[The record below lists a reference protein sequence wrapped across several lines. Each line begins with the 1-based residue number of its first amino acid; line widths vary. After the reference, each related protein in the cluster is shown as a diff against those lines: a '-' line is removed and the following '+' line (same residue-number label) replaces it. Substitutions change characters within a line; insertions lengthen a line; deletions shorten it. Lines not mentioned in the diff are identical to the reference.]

1 MNGGF
6 KYVIV
11 KFGNF
16 ECKVNIIFN
25 MFKSLIYK
33 KMLIVY
39 DYLIKLNGKFISD
52 LNVFRLYD
60 IIVEKC
66 L

>member
-1 MNGGF
+1 
-6 KYVIV
+6 
-11 KFGNF
+11 
-16 ECKVNIIFN
+16 